1 MSSLLRVEELRKDY
15 PLRSGAL
22 RRAVGTV
29 RALDGVSL
37 EIEEGATFGLLGES
51 GCGKSTLARLVL
63 ALEPPTAGRVLFR
76 GRDPNALDRGARK
89 AWRRQVQLVSQD
101 PVSALPA
108 RMRAGR
114 IVEEPLRIHG
124 IGTAP
129 GRRARA
135 AEGLAQVGLSPRH
148 AASYPH
154 QLSGGQ
160 RQRVVIARAL
170 ALDPALVVCDE
181 PVSALDVSVQ
191 AQVLN
196 LLRSLQQ
203 RLGLTYLFISH
214 DLGVVRHMAD
224 VIGVMYLGSLVER
237 GPAAAVYA
245 EPLHPYTRILLDAV
259 PSVRRAGQRGRA
271 AGAGPPARRPP
282 GGLPAGE
289 PSPAVLGLGEGG
301 CPFHPRCPLADDR
314 CALERP
320 PLRRVAPDRWAAC
333 HYAEEV
339 PTRLPGRTV
348 A

>member
-1 MSSLLRVEELRKDY
+1 LDILLRVEDLRKDY
-15 PLRSGAL
+15 PVRGGAL
-22 RRAVGTV
+22 RRTAGIV
-29 RALDGVSL
+29 RAVDGVSL
-37 EIEEGATFGLLGES
+37 EVEQGATFGLLGES

-76 GRDPNALDRGARK
+76 GRDPQTLDRRALR

-101 PVSALPA
+101 PASALPA
-108 RMRAGR
+108 RMRVGR
-114 IVEEPLRIHG
+114 IVEEPLRVHR
-124 IGTAP
+124 IGTAAE
-129 GRRARA
+129 RRARA
-135 AEGLAQVGLSPRH
+135 AELLARVGLPPRH
-148 AASYPH
+148 AAGYPH

-170 ALDPALVVCDE
+170 ALEPALVVCDE

-196 LLRSLQQ
+196 LLRSLQA

-224 VIGVMYLGSLVER
+224 VIGVMYLGALVER

-259 PSVRRAGQRGRA
+259 PSLRRAGRRDRTA
-271 AGAGPPARRPP
+271 RPA
-282 GGLPAGE
+282 AGE
-289 PSPAVLGLGEGG
+289 PSRVALGEGG
-301 CPFHPRCPLADDR
+301 CPFRPRCPLADER
-314 CALERP
+314 CERERP

-339 PTRLPGRTV
+339 PARLPGRTV

>member
-1 MSSLLRVEELRKDY
+1 LDVLLRVEDLRKDY
-15 PLRSGAL
+15 PVRSGAL
-22 RRAVGTV
+22 RRTAGTV
-29 RALDGVSL
+29 RAVDGVSL
-37 EIEEGATFGLLGES
+37 KVEQGATFGLLGES

-76 GRDPNALDRGARK
+76 GRDPQTLDRGALK

-101 PVSALPA
+101 PASALPA

-114 IVEEPLRIHG
+114 IVEEPLRVHR
-124 IGTAP
+124 IGSAAE
-129 GRRARA
+129 RRSRA
-135 AEGLAQVGLSPRH
+135 AELLAQVGLPPRH
-148 AASYPH
+148 VASYQH

-170 ALDPALVVCDE
+170 ALEPALVVCDE

-196 LLRSLQQ
+196 LLRSLQE

-224 VIGVMYLGSLVER
+224 VIGVMYLGALVER
-237 GPAAAVYA
+237 GPAAAVYT
-245 EPLHPYTRILLDAV
+245 EPMHPYTRILLDAV
-259 PSVRRAGQRGRA
+259 PSVRRAGRRDRA
-271 AGAGPPARRPP
+271 ARPA
-282 GGLPAGE
+282 AGE
-289 PSPAVLGLGEGG
+289 LPRAAPSEGG
-301 CPFHPRCPLADDR
+301 CPFHPRCPLAAER
-314 CALERP
+314 CKLERP

>member
-1 MSSLLRVEELRKDY
+1 LDVLLRIEDLRKDY
-15 PLRSGAL
+15 PVRSGAL
-22 RRAVGTV
+22 RRTAGTV
-29 RALDGVSL
+29 RAVDGVSL
-37 EIEEGATFGLLGES
+37 KVEQGATFGLLGES

-76 GRDPNALDRGARK
+76 GRDPQTLDRGALK

-101 PVSALPA
+101 PASALPA
-108 RMRAGR
+108 RMRVGR
-114 IVEEPLRIHG
+114 IVEEPLRVHR
-124 IGTAP
+124 IGSAAE
-129 GRRARA
+129 RRSRA
-135 AEGLAQVGLSPRH
+135 AELFAQVGLPPRH
-148 AASYPH
+148 VASYQH

-170 ALDPALVVCDE
+170 ALEPALVVCDE

-196 LLRSLQQ
+196 LLRSLQE

-224 VIGVMYLGSLVER
+224 VIGVMYLGALVER

-245 EPLHPYTRILLDAV
+245 EPMHPYTRILLDAV
-259 PSVRRAGQRGRA
+259 PSVRRAGRRDRA
-271 AGAGPPARRPP
+271 ARPA
-282 GGLPAGE
+282 AGE
-289 PSPAVLGLGEGG
+289 PPRAAPSEGG
-301 CPFHPRCPLADDR
+301 CPFHPRCPLATER
-314 CALERP
+314 CKLERP